1 MPARSAHQI
10 LSIKANC
17 TFLFFKFLITGLCNS
32 SPNSLLES
40 SVLQLNF
47 ILLPE
52 VQFSNQ
58 KIYKPLK

>member
-17 TFLFFKFLITGLCNS
+17 TFLFFTFLITGLCNS
-32 SPNSLLES
+32 SPNSLLEIIS
-40 SVLQLNF
+40 FL